1 VFVKKV
7 RKKLEEYGLII
18 YSNYKL
24 EESKGNEYVF
34 IIEEAIILVRKNE
47 KTIGISFQV
56 TTKPDRAA
64 TLTLIIGELES
75 KIIIMEGFI
84 FNRDSE
90 FVSGEK
96 AYNVVNEAK
105 KETAKKEVE
114 KEHFYNLIL
123 QKEKGFEC

>member
-1 VFVKKV
+1 MFVKKV

-18 YSNYKL
+18 YSDYEL
-24 EESKGNEYVF
+24 QESKGNEYVF

-56 TTKPDRAA
+56 TTKPDRSA
-64 TLTLIIGELES
+64 TLTLIIGELKS

-96 AYNVVNEAK
+96 AYNIVNEAK
-105 KETAKKEVE
+105 KETVKARSRKRT
-114 KEHFYNLIL
+114 FL
-123 QKEKGFEC
+123 